1 MGPGIRAARP
11 GHRGCNPSPTKD
23 LAAHR
28 ESMTTSSSVK
38 RAVKAVLAGFGF
50 EVRRQRK
57 EANEPDPARATLVG
71 VLRHARQAG
80 LSPATV
86 FDVGAAFGTFT
97 RECSTVFPDARYVL
111 VEPLAEYEPHLQ
123 ALRERCR
130 HLEYR
135 LCAAAAR
142 RGELTINVH
151 RDLVGSSAYR
161 ETEGSATDGTPRVV
175 PATTLDELCDQTGSP
190 PPYLLKLDVQGA
202 ELEVLEGAGGVLA
215 ETQFVLSEVS
225 LFRFLDLG
233 PVLHEFV
240 AAMAKRGFVVYDVMG
255 LLYRPLDGA
264 LAQLDLAFVKEDG
277 LFRRDHR
284 YATPEQRRRQ
294 DERFLAA
301 HPTTRLS
308 G

>member
-1 MGPGIRAARP
+1 MSLLRAAR
-11 GHRGCNPSPTKD
+11 RTVNAL
-23 LAAHR
+23 LAP
-28 ESMTTSSSVK
+28 
-38 RAVKAVLAGFGF
+38 AGF
-50 EVRRQRK
+50 ELQRRA
-57 EANEPDPARATLVG
+57 EASSAGPRRATLEG
-71 VLRHARQAG
+71 VLEHARSVG
-80 LSPATV
+80 FNPATV
-86 FDVGAAFGTFT
+86 FDVGAAFGSFT
-97 RECSTVFPDARYVL
+97 RECSAVFPEARYVL
-111 VEPLAEYEPHLQ
+111 VEPLAEYEPHLK
-123 ALRERCR
+123 ALRAQVRRME
-130 HLEYR
+130 HR

-151 RDLVGSSAYR
+151 RDLAGSSAYR
-161 ETEGSATDGTPRVV
+161 EVEGAGTDGTPRVV
-175 PATTLDELCDQTGSP
+175 PAITLDELRDQMGCP

-240 AAMAKRGFVVYDVMG
+240 AAMAKRGFVVYDATG

-264 LAQLDLAFVKEDG
+264 LAQLDLAFVKENG

-301 HPTTRLS
+301 HRPTRRS

>member
-1 MGPGIRAARP
+1 MELDNSTALDGHPG
-11 GHRGCNPSPTKD
+11 NSPPRTK
-23 LAAHR
+23 APVAHR
-28 ESMTTSSSVK
+28 ESMTVQSSVK
-38 RAVKAVLAGFGF
+38 RAVKAVLGRFGL
-50 EVRRQRK
+50 EVHRHHK
-57 EANEPDPARATLVG
+57 KMTEPDPTRGTLAG
-71 VLRHARQAG
+71 VLRHAKQAG

-86 FDVGAAFGTFT
+86 FDVGAAFGSFT
-97 RECSTVFPDARYVL
+97 RECFAVFPDARYVL

-123 ALRERCR
+123 ALRERVR
-130 HLEYR
+130 QLEYR

-151 RDLVGSSAYR
+151 RDLVGSSTYR
-161 ETEGSATDGTPRVV
+161 EAEGPATDGTPRVV
-175 PATTLDELCDQTGSP
+175 PTTTLDELRNQTGSP

-225 LFRFLDLG
+225 LFRFLDCG

-255 LLYRPLDGA
+255 PLYRPLDGA
-264 LAQLDLAFVKEDG
+264 LAQLDLAFVKENG
-277 LFRRDHR
+277 PFRRDHR

-301 HPTTRLS
+301 HRTTGLS